1 MIRMCVIR
9 PLRTMSRS
17 APGASATGTVWVW

>member
-9 PLRTMSRS
+9 PLRTVSHS
-17 APGASATGTVWVW
+17 APGASATGTVCVW